1 MSVPE
6 TTDVLSGPIPTTGAL
21 VCVPGRQGGG
31 LWALGEMRVRLER
44 GNSCQY
50 QREAQ
55 GLINPCIPFQKY
67 ISKMGR
73 CSLAVATLEAFRK

>member
-1 MSVPE
+1 
-6 TTDVLSGPIPTTGAL
+6 VLPGPIPTTGAL
-21 VCVPGRQGGG
+21 VCGPGRQGGG
-31 LWALGEMRVRLER
+31 LWALGEFLWQRARLEG

-50 QREAQ
+50 QREAR

-73 CSLAVATLEAFRK
+73 CSLAVATSEAFRK